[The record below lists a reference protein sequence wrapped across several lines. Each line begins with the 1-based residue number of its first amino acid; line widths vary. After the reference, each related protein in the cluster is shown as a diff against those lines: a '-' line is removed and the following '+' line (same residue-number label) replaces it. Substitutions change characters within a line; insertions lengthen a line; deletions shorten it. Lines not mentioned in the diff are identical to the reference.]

1 MKNIQLIIIALCFL
15 IGCQG
20 VSDNLAADYDELVSL
35 FNEFREYQKPIL
47 VDGIPDYSEGTM
59 KAKLEGVRAFQQRL
73 EDMDTTEWST
83 SSQVD
88 YYLVWAEMNLLL
100 SMLVYHALLLFCQFL
115 FFHILLLKKVESCN
129 EA

>member
-88 YYLVWAEMNLLL
+88 YYLVWAEMN
-100 SMLVYHALLLFCQFL
+100 
-115 FFHILLLKKVESCN
+115 
-129 EA
+129 